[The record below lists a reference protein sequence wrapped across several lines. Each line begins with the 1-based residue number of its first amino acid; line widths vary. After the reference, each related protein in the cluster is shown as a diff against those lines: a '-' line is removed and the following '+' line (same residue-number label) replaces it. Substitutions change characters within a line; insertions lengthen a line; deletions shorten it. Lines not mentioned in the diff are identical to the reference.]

1 METIE
6 RGEWTFYVAPF
17 EGVTATK
24 HAWWGEVHISEVL
37 WFDIDDDG
45 VSVEVD
51 DAMVAE
57 VYGETRAEV
66 LQKCVDHAM
75 ARLYS
80 LKSSLTNG
88 PDLLEC

>member
-24 HAWWGEVHISEVL
+24 HAWWGEVHLSEVL
-37 WFDIDDDG
+37 
-45 VSVEVD
+45 
-51 DAMVAE
+51 AAE
-57 VYGETRAEV
+57 VYGDTRAEV